1 MPNIIIIIV
10 IAAILIIFIFS
21 GFKVIRPTE
30 RALVETLGKYTKFAL
45 AGLHWVFPLI
55 QKIYKVNITE
65 IMADIEPQ
73 EIITKNRMNA
83 KVDLVIYYKVRPDEE
98 SIKKSLYN
106 VNDYHSEIVMLA
118 KTTARNVIGEL
129 IFEDVNSKR
138 NELNKKLQ
146 QTLDHES
153 NAWGVEVV
161 RVELKEILPPADV
174 QETMNNVIKGEN
186 KKTAALDFASAKE
199 IEADGERRSH
209 IQVAEGKKRAAI
221 LEAEGKAHAFELINK
236 SFVGNAQLLK
246 QLDVTQNSLS
256 KNSKIILTENGIS
269 PQLIIGNIPV
279 NEINNIE
286 RGTRENIPEIIPK
299 VEKIDKSDN

>member
-1 MPNIIIIIV
+1 MSTTGIVVISIIV
-10 IAAILIIFIFS
+10 IIFIFS

-30 RALVETLGKYTKFAL
+30 RALVETLGKYSKFAL
-45 AGLHWVFPLI
+45 AGFHWVFPII
-55 QKIYKVNITE
+55 QKMYKVNITE

-83 KVDLVIYYKVRPDEE
+83 KVDLVIYYKVRADEE

-221 LEAEGKAHAFELINK
+221 LEAEGKAQAFKLINE
-236 SFVGNAQLLK
+236 SFIGNAQLLK

-256 KNSKIILTENGIS
+256 QNSKIILTENGIS
-269 PQLIIGNIPV
+269 PQLIIGDIPV
-279 NEINNIE
+279 NESSSKTKKQKVINKNIE
-286 RGTRENIPEIIPK
+286 PIVSK
-299 VEKIDKSDN
+299 

>member
-1 MPNIIIIIV
+1 MPQ
-10 IAAILIIFIFS
+10 IAIFLLIAVLIGLILFFFS
-21 GFKVIRPTE
+21 GFRVIRPTE
-30 RALVETLGKYTKFAL
+30 RALIETFGKYEKFAL
-45 AGLHWVFPLI
+45 AGLHWIFPLV
-55 QKIYKVNITE
+55 QRIYKVNITE

-138 NELNKKLQ
+138 NELNRKLQ

-153 NAWGVEVV
+153 DAWGVAVV

-246 QLDVTQNSLS
+246 QLDVTQNSLFH
-256 KNSKIILTENGIS
+256 NSKIILTENGIS

-279 NEINNIE
+279 NETSHNIKENHKIKNNTNLIADE
-286 RGTRENIPEIIPK
+286 DI
-299 VEKIDKSDN
+299 